1 MNNKDK
7 SIYTLTVPCSGEK
20 HRISLTKEGKLKLW
34 EHTDDE
40 IEAELALEKLG
51 GELPECIKIQKA
63 WKNNT
68 WRNDSYWFE
77 QRDNDSVLDDA
88 LECFDFAYNYRNS
101 FKKKILGL
109 IGIFIAGFIISVI
122 ISLIQQRFDLFLI
135 YMYASINVVFGLYY
149 VYLFLDIS
157 SVIGEFF
164 VPFIVVVEFLSY
176 FSSLYDFKIV
186 NAVMLLIFLF
196 LYFVPIIGNKILL
209 GLINEIEKPNFLR
222 R

>member
-1 MNNKDK
+1 MRKDK
-7 SIYTLTVPCSGEK
+7 EIYTITVPCNDQK
-20 HRISLTKEGKLKLW
+20 HQISLTKEGKLKLLN
-34 EHTDDE
+34 HADDE
-40 IEAELALEKLG
+40 IETELALEKLG
-51 GELPECIKIQKA
+51 GRLPECLKIQKA
-63 WKNNT
+63 WKNN
-68 WRNDSYWFE
+68 SYYLE
-77 QRDNDSVLDDA
+77 HRDDDPILDKA
-88 LECFDFAYNYRNS
+88 ITYLDFAYKSRNS

-157 SVIGEFF
+157 SVIGEFSVPF
-164 VPFIVVVEFLSY
+164 IVVSVPFIVVVEFLSY
-176 FSSLYDFKIV
+176 FNSLYDFKIV

-209 GLINEIEKPNFLR
+209 GLINEIEKP
-222 R
+222 